1 MNGFFPKSAC
11 SLWLHTHN
19 WWMDFFPR
27 AHALSD
33 FFKVTDNETI
43 SRQNFWP
50 CCNVFTS
57 SKKHEIRRFHV
68 AVVHDGKETYKKACV
83 HVQCCF
89 FFSNLNLLHFSPSH
103 CPRRC
108 RCCLSCLLFRW
119 PIDFRN
125 QNYLFPLVPWDQVSI
140 HYLWNEV
147 EIGPRRIS
155 QWLLGQVKKLPIA
168 ERHAPRNDARN
179 LPETIVG
186 HFRF

>member
-1 MNGFFPKSAC
+1 MLSLTSSRSQTMKLFPAKISGHVAMC
-11 SLWLHTHN
+11 SRPPKNMKLGG
-19 WWMDFFPR
+19 
-27 AHALSD
+27 
-33 FFKVTDNETI
+33 
-43 SRQNFWP
+43 
-50 CCNVFTS
+50 FTS
-57 SKKHEIRRFHV
+57 QSCKTAKKHTKKRACTCN
-68 AVVHDGKETYKKACV
+68 AV
-83 HVQCCF
+83 

-140 HYLWNEV
+140 HHLWNEV

>member
-1 MNGFFPKSAC
+1 MLSLTSSRSQTMKLFPAKISGHVATC
-11 SLWLHTHN
+11 SRPPKNMKLGG
-19 WWMDFFPR
+19 
-27 AHALSD
+27 
-33 FFKVTDNETI
+33 
-43 SRQNFWP
+43 
-50 CCNVFTS
+50 FTS
-57 SKKHEIRRFHV
+57 QSCKTAKKHTKKRACTCN
-68 AVVHDGKETYKKACV
+68 AV
-83 HVQCCF
+83 

-125 QNYLFPLVPWDQVSI
+125 QNYLFPLVPWTRSVFTTFETRWRLAELNFAMTS
-140 HYLWNEV
+140 
-147 EIGPRRIS
+147 GT
-155 QWLLGQVKKLPIA
+155 GKKLPIA